1 MTQTPDGPNRSQGL
15 TPLAKADQPLSLD
28 EWPPEGR
35 TLADIVEQLYGPA
48 ASLIDVS
55 PDENAIVSWS
65 PDRKTIVSWYHPL
78 EAIAQPLLHLWNSG
92 ALIAKGRRGDPF
104 LSPIEIP
111 APSTVWVARVVD
123 LTRSVI
129 EDPIGH
135 GMIYD
140 LRFFLQP
147 KAEPKSTAGSSH
159 QELDRGRGQA
169 ATGFGRSKRRYPRHE
184 FRQAA
189 CTSNGQSSRD
199 RQIHQACQM
208 GAYQEYASGLGS
220 LAHRIR

>member
-1 MTQTPDGPNRSQGL
+1 M
-15 TPLAKADQPLSLD
+15 AKADQPLSLD

-147 KAEPKSTAGSSH
+147 KAEPKSTAGS
-159 QELDRGRGQA
+159 
-169 ATGFGRSKRRYPRHE
+169 ATKNWIVDEVKRL
-184 FRQAA
+184 Q
-189 CTSNGQSSRD
+189 
-199 RQIHQACQM
+199 
-208 GAYQEYASGLGS
+208 ASGEVKEGTRVTNFAKL
-220 LAHRIR
+220 LAHRMDKAHETDKSIRPVKWRHIKNMLPAWGLWPIAFVK